1 MIRALFV
8 FGTRPEAIKVAP
20 VVRAMQHDSR
30 FEPIVAVTAQHRR
43 MLDQVLELFRIE
55 PSHDLDLMT
64 EGQALPVLTAR
75 ILEEL
80 TPVLETEQPDV
91 VIVQGDTTT
100 TFSAALAALYLKI
113 PVAHV
118 EAGYRTG
125 ELYLPFPEEANRRL
139 VSRIAQAHYAVNAA
153 CRKNLL
159 DEGHP
164 NDSVLVTGNTGIDAL
179 MMALQFTPP
188 SPVPR
193 SDTRFRIL
201 MTMHRR
207 ESWGRAIEDSCRAAK
222 TLVEDNDDVDV
233 VFATHLNPIVQDSAR
248 RVIGDSPRI
257 ALVPALDYASFAH
270 LLDSADLVMSDSGGV
285 HEEALSLAKPL
296 LLLRDVTEWP
306 EAVSSGA
313 VRLVGTEYEAV
324 VAKAQA
330 ALDELRA
337 GARWPRHV
345 SPLSDGKASERIVA
359 DLALR
364 FGGER

>member
-1 MIRALFV
+1 MRALFV

-20 VVRAMQHDSR
+20 VVRAMQQDTR

-43 MLDQVLELFRIE
+43 MLDQVLELFHIE

-64 EGQALPVLTAR
+64 EGQTLPLLTAR
-75 ILEEL
+75 ILEGL
-80 TPVLETEQPDV
+80 TPVLEAEQPDM

-100 TFSAALAALYLKI
+100 TFAAALAALYLKI

-139 VSRIAQAHYAVNAA
+139 VSRIAQVHYAVNET
-153 CRKNLL
+153 CRGNLL
-159 DEGHP
+159 AEGHP
-164 NDSVLVTGNTGIDAL
+164 DDSILVTGNTGIDAL
-179 MMALQFTPP
+179 TLALQFTAPT
-188 SPVPR
+188 PVPR
-193 SDTRFRIL
+193 TDARFRIL

-207 ESWGRAIEDSCRAAK
+207 ESWGRAIEDSCRAARM
-222 TLVEDNDDVDV
+222 LVENNEDVEV
-233 VFATHLNPIVQDSAR
+233 VFATHLNPIVQESAR
-248 RVIGDSPRI
+248 RVLGDSPRI
-257 ALVPALDYASFAH
+257 ALIPALNYASFAH
-270 LLDSADLVMSDSGGV
+270 LLDSADLVMSDSGGI

-324 VAKAQA
+324 VVAAQA
-330 ALDELRA
+330 ALDGLRA
-337 GARWPRHV
+337 GARWPRHL
-345 SPLSDGKASERIVA
+345 SPLSDGKAAERIVA
-359 DLALR
+359 DLASR
-364 FGGER
+364 FGGNR